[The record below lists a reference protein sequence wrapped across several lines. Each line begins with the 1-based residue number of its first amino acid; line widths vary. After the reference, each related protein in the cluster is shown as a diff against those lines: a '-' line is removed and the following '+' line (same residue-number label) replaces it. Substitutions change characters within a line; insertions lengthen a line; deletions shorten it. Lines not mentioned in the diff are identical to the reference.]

1 MPLTAEEIKQIRITQ
16 NLTQQDFADQLGIT
30 RELLNKVESGKRSV
44 SKATELLVKDFVK
57 TKESE
62 QVSHETNS
70 VNEYDHS
77 DSYAPKT
84 KTATSNKH
92 QDQSLTENQNLYMRI
107 MKKFEKFQPIPVFD
121 VDIAASNLEL
131 YDDKSA
137 IPEDFYYIPEFSGC
151 RAFNVYSDSMEP
163 LIPKGSRIFARKID
177 DWQMVLEFGQVYA
190 VGLNDGRRFIKYI
203 KRADDKTNFKL
214 VSENDFYDDFDVPK
228 DKIRSVWLIDGW
240 MNKHTQ
246 STFFVLKQPTAK
258 K

>member
-1 MPLTAEEIKQIRITQ
+1 MTEKQSISELLESIKTVTGLTQEQIADRIGYERPYLSQ
-16 NLTQQDFADQLGIT
+16 AKKRPSDKLKNVLLKEFHVELENLTLQEPDINT
-30 RELLNKVESGKRSV
+30 YKR
-44 SKATELLVKDFVK
+44 
-57 TKESE
+57 
-62 QVSHETNS
+62 Q
-70 VNEYDHS
+70 
-77 DSYAPKT
+77 T

-92 QDQSLTENQNLYMRI
+92 QEQDLTENQNLYMRI

-246 STFFVLKQPTAK
+246 STFFVLKQPK